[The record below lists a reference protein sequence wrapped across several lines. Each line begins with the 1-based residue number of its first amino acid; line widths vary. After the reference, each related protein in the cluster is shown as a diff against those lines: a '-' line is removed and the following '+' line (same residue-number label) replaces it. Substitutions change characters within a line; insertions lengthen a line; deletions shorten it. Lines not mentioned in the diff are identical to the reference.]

1 MLGIALTAIY
11 AFGVIMRRHEPC
23 LSRLGRDSILAIL
36 IFALGIAGLFVIP
49 H

>member
-1 MLGIALTAIY
+1 M
-11 AFGVIMRRHEPC
+11 RHEAC
-23 LSRLGRDSILAIL
+23 VARLGRDSLLAVV